1 MAAKGQ
7 EVFGNFSSVSFVIYT
22 SRQHK
27 LELARWPRRQRK
39 WRRRCVWKHF
49 SNFFFNI
56 YFKFTTT
63 GVETVEE
70 AMEEVEE
77 AVEEAELRAPF
88 WPSWEH
94 LFGSTTCANS
104 SVKLDG
110 I

>member
-1 MAAKGQ
+1 M
-7 EVFGNFSSVSFVIYT
+7 
-22 SRQHK
+22 
-27 LELARWPRRQRK
+27 ELARWPRRQGSGGRG
-39 WRRRCVWKHF
+39 VWKHF

-63 GVETVEE
+63 GMETVEE
-70 AMEEVEE
+70 AMEEAEEAMEEAVEEVEE

-88 WPSWEH
+88 WPSQEH
-94 LFGSTTCANS
+94 LFGSTTNANS

>member
-1 MAAKGQ
+1 MAEEA
-7 EVFGNFSSVSFVIYT
+7 
-22 SRQHK
+22 
-27 LELARWPRRQRK
+27 RK
-39 WRRRCVWKHF
+39 WRQRCVWKHF

-77 AVEEAELRAPF
+77 AMEEVEEAVEEAELRAPF
-88 WPSWEH
+88 WPSRER
-94 LFGSTTCANS
+94 LFGSTTNANS

>member
-1 MAAKGQ
+1 M
-7 EVFGNFSSVSFVIYT
+7 
-22 SRQHK
+22 
-27 LELARWPRRQRK
+27 ELARWPRRQRK

-63 GVETVEE
+63 DV
-70 AMEEVEE
+70 E
-77 AVEEAELRAPF
+77 AVEEAELRAQF
-88 WPSWEH
+88 WP
-94 LFGSTTCANS
+94 LRARIFGSTANANS